1 MSPFDDDSETLELD
15 SQPFDTERTVPP
27 PDALF
32 RALANDK
39 RRRLLTVLDDQEPT
53 GLDDLTDVL
62 VGWET
67 TIDGP
72 AGPDEWAQ
80 VKIELVHAH
89 LPLLSDAGLV
99 VHDTEADEVSLES
112 LATPVESLVTFAG
125 QYEEA
130 ALAAGISS
138 DT

>member
-1 MSPFDDDSETLELD
+1 MSPFEDGSETLE
-15 SQPFDTERTVPP
+15 FDPQSFDGELPP
-27 PDALF
+27 PDTLF
-32 RALANDK
+32 RALANGK
-39 RRRLLTVLDDQEPT
+39 RRRLLTVLDDENPT
-53 GLDDLTDVL
+53 SLDDLTDVL
-62 VGWET
+62 IGWET

-99 VHDTEADEVSLES
+99 THDTDADEVSLEP
-112 LATPVESLVTFAG
+112 LADSVESLLSFAG

-130 ALAAGISS
+130 ARTAGITS
-138 DT
+138 DR

>member
-1 MSPFDDDSETLELD
+1 MSPFGDGSETLESD
-15 SQPFDTERTVPP
+15 PRSFDGDRELPP
-27 PDALF
+27 PDDLF

-39 RRRLLTVLDDQEPT
+39 RRRLLTVLDDEEPT
-53 GLDDLTDVL
+53 SLDDLTDVL

-80 VKIELVHAH
+80 MKIELVHAH

-99 VHDTEADEVSLES
+99 AHDTDADKVSLAS
-112 LATPVESLVTFAG
+112 LAQPVDSLLSFAG

-130 ALAAGISS
+130 ARTADLST
-138 DT
+138 D

>member
-1 MSPFDDDSETLELD
+1 MSPFDDSSERLEFGPQ
-15 SQPFDTERTVPP
+15 SFEGSEGFPP
-27 PDALF
+27 PDDLF

-39 RRRLLTVLDDQEPT
+39 RRRLLTALDAEGST
-53 GLDDLTDVL
+53 ELDDLTDLL

-89 LPLLSDAGLV
+89 LPLLSDAGLIAY
-99 VHDTEADEVSLES
+99 DTDADEVSLAS
-112 LATPVESLVTFAG
+112 IADPVESVLHFAG
-125 QYEEA
+125 EYEEA
-130 ALAAGISS
+130 ARTGGFST
-138 DT
+138 D

>member
-1 MSPFDDDSETLELD
+1 MSPSDDAATLGFDPQSLD
-15 SQPFDTERTVPP
+15 SDGAFPP
-27 PDALF
+27 PDELF

-39 RRRLLTVLDDQEPT
+39 RRRLLTVLDQEGAT
-53 GLDDLTDVL
+53 DIDELTDVL

-80 VKIELVHAH
+80 IKIELVHAH
-89 LPLLSDAGLV
+89 LPLLTDAGLV
-99 VHDTEADEVSLES
+99 THDSDADEVSLES
-112 LATPVESLVTFAG
+112 LATPVESLVDFAA

-130 ALAAGISS
+130 ARTATIQPES
-138 DT
+138 